1 MTKRKK
7 KKVDKD
13 IEEWNKKVRELG
25 EKNRNKLMKAVKNK
39 NA

>member
-13 IEEWNKKVRELG
+13 IEEWNKKVRALG
-25 EKNRNKLMKAVKNK
+25 EKNRNKLMKAVKSK

>member
-13 IEEWNKKVRELG
+13 IEEWNKKVRALG

>member
-1 MTKRKK
+1 MARKK

-13 IEEWNKKVRELG
+13 IEEWNKKVRALG

>member
-1 MTKRKK
+1 MALKK

-13 IEEWNKKVRELG
+13 IEEWNKKVRALG